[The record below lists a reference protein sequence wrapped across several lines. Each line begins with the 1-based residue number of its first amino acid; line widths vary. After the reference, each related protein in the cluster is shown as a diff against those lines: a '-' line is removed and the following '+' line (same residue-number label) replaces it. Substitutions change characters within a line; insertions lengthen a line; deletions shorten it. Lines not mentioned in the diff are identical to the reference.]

1 MSHQSSKGDI
11 LKVRLGNDLRRLV
24 LYNTHIS
31 YDDLVLMLQRVY
43 GGKLKS
49 TDEVTLKYYDDDDDL
64 ITIADAD
71 DFAHAREYSS
81 TGIVKVVIYVNG
93 CHTGYGQLINP
104 KDMRRELADVRNK
117 VNSLVDSFDA
127 MQMNLNQAHGP
138 LDSLSASTATTVAP
152 TQAMEGVPFITAV
165 TEGISAFDP
174 LKSRDHSMIT
184 TTVTTQLPVTST
196 ISQVNATST
205 ASGSTSHLFSGQ
217 NGGSFLDSTGT
228 TQPQPPPQLQVP
240 QTQLQPQP
248 QVQIPQAA
256 TQIPQATPGQFVQQ
270 PTAPPPA
277 STPQP
282 SSYST
287 YPPQSTSQQ
296 TGYPGSSAPSQYPYQ
311 GQSQYPTSTGNQYPP
326 QQPQANTSYNP
337 YGPGAPYQPPTGSYQ
352 PPQGGRGY
360 PTGPSRNSPYRVGY

>member
-1 MSHQSSKGDI
+1 
-11 LKVRLGNDLRRLV
+11 
-24 LYNTHIS
+24 
-31 YDDLVLMLQRVY
+31 
-43 GGKLKS
+43 
-49 TDEVTLKYYDDDDDL
+49 
-64 ITIADAD
+64 
-71 DFAHAREYSS
+71 
-81 TGIVKVVIYVNG
+81 
-93 CHTGYGQLINP
+93 
-104 KDMRRELADVRNK
+104 MRRELADVRNK